1 MKGESLGVV
10 LDVSG
15 SMQRYLPSLRKEINS
30 QFSGAQYLEV
40 VGCLL
45 EPSDF
50 NPREIEP
57 SNARNPNSRD
67 SVMNSFRELV
77 EIHKVDSIYWFCD
90 LQDERT
96 PEALKELRYIVNPS
110 NSRFPRVHL
119 YIRSTDEGP
128 DRELIDIIKI
138 SKGAYE
144 TRR

>member
-1 MKGESLGVV
+1 MK
-10 LDVSG
+10 
-15 SMQRYLPSLRKEINS
+15 
-30 QFSGAQYLEV
+30 
-40 VGCLL
+40 
-45 EPSDF
+45 
-50 NPREIEP
+50 
-57 SNARNPNSRD
+57 NPNSRD
-67 SVMNSFRELV
+67 SVMNAFRELV

-96 PEALKELRYIVNPS
+96 PEALKELRYIVNPT